1 MNKNKEKSAKK
12 KKEKV
17 IYYDDN
23 STISDM
29 SGVSG
34 TFNPIIPKN
43 VGNKKNSQT
52 YRDVQKRPSKF
63 GDKWKTYWSTVRLM
77 ILPMC
82 IVLGILFILFLLF
95 MLIPTCAA

>member
-1 MNKNKEKSAKK
+1 MNKNKDKSAKK
-12 KKEKV
+12 KKEKI

-29 SGVSG
+29 SGVGG
-34 TFNPIIPKN
+34 TFNPIIPKSREQ
-43 VGNKKNSQT
+43 KSSQT

-63 GDKWKTYWSTVRLM
+63 GDKWRTYWSTVKLM

-95 MLIPTCAA
+95 MLIPTCAV